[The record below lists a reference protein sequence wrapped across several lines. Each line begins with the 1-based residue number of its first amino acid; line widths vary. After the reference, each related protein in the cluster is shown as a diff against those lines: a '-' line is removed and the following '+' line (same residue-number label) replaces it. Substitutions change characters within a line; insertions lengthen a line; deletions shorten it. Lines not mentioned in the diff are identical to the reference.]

1 MKTTM
6 KKTAAYLLALIL
18 VLQITPVFAAATYSG
33 VYTPGNVI
41 YRDRLEIITNDA
53 GIMTVGQKIQLSITA
68 GYENPVWESNHPEI
82 ATVDSTGLVEAV
94 AAGQVKITVSSDG
107 YTDSVT
113 LRVVGEAAANQND
126 GDTEKIIVIVNCAKS
141 KVEYDGATHTNTF
154 SMTSTNP
161 RFDASKVTLVT
172 EGHQAVGT
180 ACGAYTDSLTADD
193 FRYEGEEV
201 EFVVS
206 NGWMQIKPKDIT
218 IKADDLTI
226 REGENPAY
234 TATVTE
240 GLVEGEALDLS
251 AMTFTVD
258 GENIYP
264 DVEKGEIIGN
274 YKVAKVISGK
284 LAVITSQPLYNIAM
298 IRDANNK
305 EVYYRLAK
313 TEIWTEFKPENPN
326 FGKTLKTDEYTAD
339 PYDFSKLT
347 ITIDN
352 TDYVYKCPENAEAIL
367 KGANYYEVKSTKVSI
382 IKEKIGA
389 MDGNNPRWLV
399 PEDQRYND
407 PNKLNSIHRDYEL
420 KLHKG
425 ESVVT
430 EQRAYNFVSVD
441 GSNNYHKLPTTSI
454 TAKPL
459 DQCSMGTLAEGEYIL
474 ERYDFSDTVITIDGV
489 EYRYNDGS
497 LTEYDNYYTISFE
510 DVQKTDRFNKDNDWY
525 KKEES
530 WLDGAYEEYGDMP
543 NSTTVFHA
551 NYLATT
557 HKAEKTNKRVT
568 ISSDWPS
575 DQLGYIG
582 LRITLTAHLEGFERL
597 TEGVDYKLQWQYSED
612 KENWKDVIGA
622 NDISHTFT
630 LNETTTHYSWRV
642 CVIDLK

>member
-53 GIMTVGQKIQLSITA
+53 GIMTVGQKIQLSITT

-161 RFDASKVTLVT
+161 RFDAGKVTLVT

-284 LAVITSQPLYNIAM
+284 LAVITSQES
-298 IRDANNK
+298 NK
-305 EVYYRLAK
+305 
-313 TEIWTEFKPENPN
+313 
-326 FGKTLKTDEYTAD
+326 
-339 PYDFSKLT
+339 S
-347 ITIDN
+347 
-352 TDYVYKCPENAEAIL
+352 
-367 KGANYYEVKSTKVSI
+367 
-382 IKEKIGA
+382 
-389 MDGNNPRWLV
+389 
-399 PEDQRYND
+399 
-407 PNKLNSIHRDYEL
+407 
-420 KLHKG
+420 
-425 ESVVT
+425 
-430 EQRAYNFVSVD
+430 
-441 GSNNYHKLPTTSI
+441 
-454 TAKPL
+454 
-459 DQCSMGTLAEGEYIL
+459 
-474 ERYDFSDTVITIDGV
+474 
-489 EYRYNDGS
+489 
-497 LTEYDNYYTISFE
+497 
-510 DVQKTDRFNKDNDWY
+510 
-525 KKEES
+525 
-530 WLDGAYEEYGDMP
+530 
-543 NSTTVFHA
+543 
-551 NYLATT
+551 
-557 HKAEKTNKRVT
+557 VT

-575 DQLGYIG
+575 DRLGYVG
-582 LRITLTAHLEGFERL
+582 ARITLTAYVTGFNEGEY
-597 TEGVDYKLQWQYSED
+597 TLQWQYSVNGED
-612 KENWKDVIGA
+612 WNDQPGA
-622 NDISHTFT
+622 NGETYTYT
-630 LNETTTHYSWRV
+630 LNEITTHYTWRV
-642 CVIDLK
+642 MVYDVD